1 MVGFYERIDLGIVAE
16 YLWDE
21 RGDEATHPFQND
33 FLAGFRFALNDE
45 RSTDALFGIIQDFD
59 GGATAISLEGSTR
72 VFDAHRLTIEAR
84 HFANT
89 FDDPTFAGFQN
100 ESFIKLD
107 FSYFF

>member
-1 MVGFYERIDLGIVAE
+1 VDLGIVVE
-16 YLWDE
+16 YLWDQ
-21 RGDEATHPFQND
+21 RGEADATQPFQND
-33 FLAGFRFALNDE
+33 LLAGFRFALNDE

-59 GGATAISLEGSTR
+59 GGATSISLEASTR
-72 VFDAHRLTIEAR
+72 LFDAHRLTIEAR

-89 FDDPTFAGFQN
+89 SGDPILSGFEN